1 MPEEE
6 TGALQ
11 EEQVSQETPT
21 EAPTQEPATQIPDLP
36 PAYQGKSAAELAQML
51 QDREAVISRQGEE
64 VGNLRNENAY
74 FRAQPQVGNQG
85 QVAGNQPVHPQNPGM
100 GSPVGNVPEYDPYD
114 ADSVK
119 KYNEYQ
125 QRLLDEKL
133 NRFAAWQQQSQVGS
147 SLSRG
152 QQVIQQNPEY
162 FKGIET
168 ETINMVNNLV
178 QSSPNIPAATL
189 ENPTT
194 WYGVADMIRGE
205 KSRQTT
211 QPVNPVSPTSI
222 DTPAPVRPNEPEKQ
236 MDMGI
241 AQELVDEFYGG
252 DRELATKSAR
262 ASRERGEK

>member
-1 MPEEE
+1 MPDEPIVAPGEQAE
-6 TGALQ
+6 PVQSPQ
-11 EEQVSQETPT
+11 EPEQPVQDIQEPGELEVLRGQVSNLEKVLG
-21 EAPTQEPATQIPDLP
+21 E
-36 PAYQGKSAAELAQML
+36 QGKTIGDLKNDNAF
-51 QDREAVISRQGEE
+51 
-64 VGNLRNENAY
+64 LRSQ
-74 FRAQPQVGNQG
+74 QPQMGNQG
-85 QVAGNQPVHPQNPGM
+85 QVAGNQPVYPQSPQQ
-100 GSPVGNVPEYDPYD
+100 GSPVGNAPEYDPYD
-114 ADSVK
+114 TESVK
-119 KYNEYQ
+119 AYNAYQ
-125 QRLLDEKL
+125 QKLLDDKL
-133 NRFAAWQQQSQVGS
+133 NRFAVWQQQSQVGS

-152 QQVIQQNPEY
+152 QQVIQQNPAY

-205 KSRQTT
+205 KARQTT
-211 QPVNPVSPTSI
+211 PPVNPVSSTAI

-236 MDMGI
+236 IDMGI

>member
-1 MPEEE
+1 MPDEPIVEPGE
-6 TGALQ
+6 PTP
-11 EEQVSQETPT
+11 PT
-21 EAPTQEPATQIPDLP
+21 EPVQAPQEPEQPVQDTQEPGELDVLRGQVSNLEKVLGE
-36 PAYQGKSAAELAQML
+36 QGKTIGDLKN
-51 QDREAVISRQGEE
+51 D
-64 VGNLRNENAY
+64 NAY
-74 FRAQPQVGNQG
+74 LRSQNQG
-85 QVAGNQPVHPQNPGM
+85 QVAGQQPVHPQSPQQ
-100 GSPVGNVPEYDPYD
+100 GSPVGNAPEYDPYD
-114 ADSVK
+114 AESVR

-125 QRLLDEKL
+125 QRLLDDKL
-133 NRFAAWQQQSQVGS
+133 NRFAMWQQQSQVGS

-168 ETINMVNNLV
+168 ETMNMVNNLV
-178 QSSPNIPAATL
+178 QSSPNIPASTL

-205 KSRQTT
+205 KARQTT

-222 DTPAPVRPNEPEKQ
+222 DTPAPVRSQEPEKQ
-236 MDMGI
+236 VDMGI

-262 ASRERGEK
+262 ASKERGEK

>member
-1 MPEEE
+1 MPDEPIVAPGEQAE
-6 TGALQ
+6 PVQSPQ
-11 EEQVSQETPT
+11 EPEQPVQDIQEPGELEVLRGQVSNLEKVLG
-21 EAPTQEPATQIPDLP
+21 E
-36 PAYQGKSAAELAQML
+36 QGKTIGDLKN
-51 QDREAVISRQGEE
+51 D
-64 VGNLRNENAY
+64 
-74 FRAQPQVGNQG
+74 
-85 QVAGNQPVHPQNPGM
+85 
-100 GSPVGNVPEYDPYD
+100 
-114 ADSVK
+114 
-119 KYNEYQ
+119 
-125 QRLLDEKL
+125 
-133 NRFAAWQQQSQVGS
+133 
-147 SLSRG
+147 
-152 QQVIQQNPEY
+152 

-205 KSRQTT
+205 KARQTT
-211 QPVNPVSPTSI
+211 PPVNPVSSTAI

-236 MDMGI
+236 IDMGI

>member
-1 MPEEE
+1 MTDEPIVEP
-6 TGALQ
+6 G
-11 EEQVSQETPT
+11 EQVDPVQTP
-21 EAPTQEPATQIPDLP
+21 QEPGQPVQEPQEPGELDVLRGQVSNLEKVLGE
-36 PAYQGKSAAELAQML
+36 QGKTIGDLKN
-51 QDREAVISRQGEE
+51 D
-64 VGNLRNENAY
+64 NAY
-74 FRAQPQVGNQG
+74 LRSQQPQVGNQG